1 MGRQKTGLLR
11 RLVARAGGDG
21 SFLVSAG
28 KLLGGTAAAQAITI
42 AALPILTRIYSPQE
56 MAVLAAFLALHNILA
71 VIACARLEIAIPLA
85 PDDGDAARL
94 TILALVATGLL
105 TVLLILFASLSG
117 PQLLAEFKL
126 SEVASYTWVLP
137 LSVAAAGAYGATQYQ
152 ATRNKRFGVIAR
164 TRVVQ
169 AIASTGTQIGLGLL
183 KVGPLGLL
191 FGQVLMAGAGA
202 VRLSQV
208 WLKNKPLQGVD
219 LSRSALAD
227 TLRRFR
233 RFPVFSTPEA
243 FANRG
248 SAEIPVLIIAAF
260 AIGPEAG
267 FLLLAIK
274 AMGAPLSLLGNAA
287 AQVFMAESREA
298 LRDGRLGK
306 LTSRVLILLA
316 KLAVGPL
323 IFAALISPPAFS
335 LIFGAEWHRAG
346 VIALWMLPWSVL
358 KTLSSPISSVLHV
371 QMRQRAMMALQIAGL
386 LIRVGLTWAAAIY
399 APNFVVETFALAS
412 AAFYLLCLSVFM
424 GASRLDWRGLVR
436 GLPLPM
442 LIIGAWSA
450 AGVAALMLFDRLI

>member
-1 MGRQKTGLLR
+1 MTSTKPGLSG
-11 RLVARAGGDG
+11 RLVARFGGDG

-42 AALPILTRIYSPQE
+42 AALPLLTRIYSPQE
-56 MAVLAAFLALHNILA
+56 MAVLAAFLALHNMLA
-71 VIACARLEIAIPLA
+71 VVACARLEIAIPLA
-85 PDDGDAARL
+85 QEDDDAARL
-94 TILALVATGLL
+94 TVLALGATTFL
-105 TVLLILFASLSG
+105 TALLILFASLSG
-117 PQLLAEFKL
+117 PRLLAEL
-126 SEVASYTWVLP
+126 RLTDVASYLWVLP
-137 LSVAAAGAYGATQYQ
+137 LSIAAAGAYGATQYQ
-152 ATRNKRFGVIAR
+152 ATRNRRFGVIAR

-169 AIASTGTQIGLGLL
+169 AIAATGTQIGLGLL
-183 KVGPLGLL
+183 RIGPLGLL
-191 FGQVLMAGAGA
+191 MGQVLMAGAGA
-202 VRLSQV
+202 LRLSQV

-219 LSRSALAD
+219 RSRAAFAD

-233 RFPVFSTPEA
+233 RFPIFSTPEA

-287 AQVFMAESREA
+287 AQVFMSESRDA
-298 LRDGRLGK
+298 LREGRLGA
-306 LTSRVLILLA
+306 LTSRVLLLLA

-371 QMRQRAMMALQIAGL
+371 QMRQRAMMMLQIAGL
-386 LIRVGLTWAAAIY
+386 AIRVGMTWAAAVY
-399 APNFVVETFALAS
+399 APRFVVETFALAS
-412 AAFYLLCLSVFM
+412 AAFYLLCLAVFM
-424 GASRLDWRGLVR
+424 GAARLDLRALVR
-436 GLPLPM
+436 GLPVPM
-442 LIIGAWSA
+442 LIIIAWSV
-450 AGVAALMLFDRLI
+450 AGLAALAVAEHMT